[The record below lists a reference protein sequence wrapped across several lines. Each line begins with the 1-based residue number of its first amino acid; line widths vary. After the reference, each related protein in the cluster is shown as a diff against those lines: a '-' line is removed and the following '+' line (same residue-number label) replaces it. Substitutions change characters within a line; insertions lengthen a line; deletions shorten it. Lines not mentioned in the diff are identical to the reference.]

1 MKKLALIVTAAA
13 LVLALAACGEPDN
26 NAGNSGTRPNSS
38 VTDNSGNHRPGN
50 DRPANNGPVT
60 GGAANNGNN
69 GSNSNSNNNSLGDRV
84 ENAVDDLMGDGHSST
99 NGQNKGEPASF
110 RQMLDNA
117 RVE

>member
-13 LVLALAACGEPDN
+13 LVLSLAACGEPDN
-26 NAGNSGTRPNSS
+26 SAGSSGARPDSGVTNNSGDR
-38 VTDNSGNHRPGN
+38 RPGN

-60 GGAANNGNN
+60 GGAVNG
-69 GSNSNSNNNSLGDRV
+69 GSNSNNSLGDRV
-84 ENAVDDLMGDGHSST
+84 ENAADDLLGNGHSST
-99 NGQNKGEPASF
+99 NGQNNGEPASF

>member
-13 LVLALAACGEPDN
+13 LVLSLAACGEPDN
-26 NAGNSGTRPNSS
+26 NAGNSGTRPNSG
-38 VTDNSGNHRPGN
+38 VPDNSGNPRPGN
-50 DRPANNGPVT
+50 DRPANNG
-60 GGAANNGNN
+60 NNG
-69 GSNSNSNNNSLGDRV
+69 SNSNNNSLGDRV

>member
-13 LVLALAACGEPDN
+13 LVLSLAACGEPDN
-26 NAGNSGTRPNSS
+26 NAGNSGTRPNSG

-50 DRPANNGPVT
+50 DRPANNG
-60 GGAANNGNN
+60 
-69 GSNSNSNNNSLGDRV
+69 SNSNNNSLGDRV

>member
-13 LVLALAACGEPDN
+13 LVLSLAACGEPDN
-26 NAGNSGTRPNSS
+26 NAGNSGTRPNSG

-60 GGAANNGNN
+60 GGAANNG
-69 GSNSNSNNNSLGDRV
+69 SNSNNNSLGDRV

-99 NGQNKGEPASF
+99 NGQNKGKPASF